1 MTDITIIG
9 AGKTGRGYLARLLQ
23 EPGVGSID
31 FIDANTTLVNQ
42 LKEAKSFEVS
52 YFGNVVPATKIANY
66 HAYTWENAPKL
77 NEIVLVSVG
86 GRNLPAV
93 GKELQK
99 RIQGKTYIIVAENAA
114 DPDKELKD
122 AIGLA
127 NVQVAKS
134 TVFCT
139 TVDGEGINILSE
151 NYPYLQYDV
160 DAFDR
165 PLTEL
170 KNFRPIKGFGNFL
183 IRKLFTYNAA
193 SAVIAYLGAL
203 AGYTDYAKAAND
215 PRILKL
221 LDENYAA
228 TDQAMCDRFGYEKK
242 DQEEFAALSKAKF
255 TNPVIVDSIAR
266 NARDPIRK
274 AGPKE
279 RIVGSLKML
288 FEGGYDASV
297 MEKTLAALLLYRD
310 PSETEFLEMIH
321 TLGIAGTMQKL
332 SSIDPESPLGKI
344 VLDYTKDPESILR

>member
-23 EPGVGSID
+23 EPGIGSID
-31 FIDANTTLVNQ
+31 FIDANASLVDKLNA
-42 LKEAKSFEVS
+42 AKSFEVA
-52 YFGNVVPATKIANY
+52 YFGNVVPPTKITNY

-77 NEIVLVSVG
+77 NSIIFVSVG

-99 RIQGKTYIIVAENAA
+99 RMQGKTYIIVAENAA
-114 DPDKELKD
+114 DPDKTLKD
-122 AIGLA
+122 AIGLP

-139 TVDGEGINILSE
+139 TVDGDGINILSE

-170 KNFRPIKGFGNFL
+170 KNFKPIKGFGNFL
-183 IRKLFTYNAA
+183 TRKLFTYNAA

-228 TDQAMCDRFGYEKK
+228 TNQAMCDHFGYEME

-255 TNPVIVDSIAR
+255 TNPVIVDTIAR

-279 RIVGSLKML
+279 
-288 FEGGYDASV
+288 
-297 MEKTLAALLLYRD
+297 
-310 PSETEFLEMIH
+310 
-321 TLGIAGTMQKL
+321 
-332 SSIDPESPLGKI
+332 
-344 VLDYTKDPESILR
+344 